1 MKFLHGDFSWIS
13 DAGVVDNGVLDNAA
27 AWVTGNLVVA
37 VVDAA
42 LLALASFDDGIS
54 VVSLAVALAH
64 VATIGTDTGGL
75 IPTENEF

>member
-1 MKFLHGDFSWIS
+1 MKFLQDDFSWVL
-13 DAGVVDNGVLDNAA
+13 DAGVVDDGVLDNSP
-27 AWVTGNLVVA
+27 AWITGDLVVA

-64 VATIGTDTGGL
+64 VFTIGTDTGGL